1 MKKIIALLLS
11 AALLI
16 AVAAIPG
23 SAAAKDEA
31 VLRFKDDGTFRIMQ
45 FTDTQDG
52 PALKSATAMFL
63 RDSIEEY
70 EPDLIVLTGDN
81 ISGGSCTT
89 VTLTEIAIAR
99 FMTIFEE
106 YGAPVAA
113 VFGNHD
119 SECLANREMQMEMYE
134 KYDCFVGYADEDLTG
149 CGTYNLPILSSDGSK
164 VAYNIWMFDSL
175 TYNEE
180 SDAVIPGTYPTYP
193 ENDLGGYACVHKDQ
207 IDWYIETSNEL
218 KAENG
223 GEPVPSLLFQHIVV
237 PEIYDA
243 LEKDASGKW
252 ILPEGAKGVMNEDPC
267 PPQYTNGQFDAAVAQ
282 GDVKAMFFGHDHK
295 NTYEVNHKGID
306 LVNTPGSGFG
316 SYGDENRGVRIID
329 LNENDLSTYETEL
342 VTWRDFYD
350 ADNTPKY
357 DYLYTYSGNEFE
369 FTEQVVAFFKYV
381 FEVLKENFVIC

>member
-1 MKKIIALLLS
+1 MKKIIALILS

-16 AVAAIPG
+16 ALAAIPG
-23 SAAAKDEA
+23 SAAGKDEA
-31 VLRFKDDGTFRIMQ
+31 VLKFKEDGTFRIMQ

-63 RDSIEEY
+63 RDSIETY
-70 EPDLIVLTGDN
+70 KPDLIVLTGDN

-89 VTLTEIAIAR
+89 VTLAEAAIAR
-99 FMTIFEE
+99 FMTIFED

-134 KYDCFVGYADEDLTG
+134 KYDCFIGCAGEDLTG

-180 SDAVIPGTYPTYP
+180 SDATIPGTFPTYP

-207 IDWYIETSNEL
+207 IDWYVKTSNEL

-237 PEIYDA
+237 PEIFDA
-243 LEKDASGKW
+243 LDKNEAGEW
-252 ILPEGAKGVMNEDPC
+252 ILPEGAEGVMNETPC
-267 PPQYTNGQFDAAVAQ
+267 PPQYSNGQFDAALAQ

-295 NTYEVNHKGID
+295 NTYKVNHKGID

-329 LNENDLSTYETEL
+329 LDESDLSTYETEL
-342 VTWRDFYD
+342 VTWRNFYD
-350 ADNTPKY
+350 ADNNPKY
-357 DYLYTYSGNEFE
+357 EYLYTYSGNEFE
-369 FTEQVVAFFKYV
+369 FTEQFVAFFKYV
-381 FEVLKENFVIC
+381 VEVIKEAFVIC